1 MSMKNAIYVGIS
13 VREQTKKYFQYEKVS
28 KPSPP
33 PRRDHPTVPA
43 DGQQPT
49 RESMEAAKKRTKPCR
64 ERQAWMRHKRI
75 LKLQLQLLQFKKK
88 VSYISLSS
96 YN

>member
-33 PRRDHPTVPA
+33 SRRNPPAVPA
-43 DGQQPT
+43 DGQQPS
-49 RESMEAAKKRTKPCR
+49 RHRMEAAKKRTIPCR
-64 ERQAWMRHKRI
+64 EREAWMRHKKA
-75 LKLQLQLLQFKKK
+75 LQYQLQLLQLKKK
-88 VSYISLSS
+88 VSDISLST